1 MRLFILITCFYF
13 YSCKSNPNSTLEIKI
28 NSSSNDS
35 LKLNIKNMSES
46 KIFYF
51 FLKAN
56 KLSYLN
62 NKNLY
67 YSVKDSVINYN
78 TAELPS
84 FEFETPLSEFES
96 ASIPETE
103 IKKPLDSIYKII
115 TKTLNPN
122 EEIQLQIL
130 FNNFDRNEV
139 EPYGGIGIEFDNTL
153 KKIQIAYT
161 SDSTFV
167 KQNISKELLDSLK
180 ENNIRIFHGTI
191 YSNKMPLSLNK

>member
-1 MRLFILITCFYF
+1 
-13 YSCKSNPNSTLEIKI
+13 
-28 NSSSNDS
+28 
-35 LKLNIKNMSES
+35 MSES
-46 KIFYF
+46 QIFYF

-62 NKNLY
+62 NKNTFKPLY

-84 FEFETPLSEFES
+84 FEFETPPSEFES

-103 IKKPLDSIYKII
+103 IEKPLDSIYKVI

-130 FNNFDRNEV
+130 FNDFDRNEV
-139 EPYGGIGIEFDNTL
+139 EPYGGLGIEFDYTL
-153 KKIQIAYT
+153 KKMQIAYT

-167 KQNISKELLDSLK
+167 KQNISKELLDSLRK
-180 ENNIRIFHGTI
+180 NNIKIFHGTI
-191 YSNKMPLSLNK
+191 YSNKVPLKFEE